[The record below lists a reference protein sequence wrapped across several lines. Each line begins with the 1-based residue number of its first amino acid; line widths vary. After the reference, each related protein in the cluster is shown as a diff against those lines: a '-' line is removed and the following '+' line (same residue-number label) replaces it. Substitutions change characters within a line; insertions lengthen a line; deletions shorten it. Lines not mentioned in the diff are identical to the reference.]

1 MMTDYREDFPILSR
15 EVHDR
20 PLVYLDNAATT
31 QKPRAVLEAMDALYT
46 TCNANVHRGI
56 HTLSQEATA
65 LHEAARERVRSFLN
79 ARSTAEIVFTRGTTE
94 SLNLFS
100 ASFARGR

>member
-1 MMTDYREDFPILSR
+1 MTDFRPDFPLLSR
-15 EVHDR
+15 EVHGR

-31 QKPRAVLEAMDALYT
+31 QKPRAVLEAMDGLYT

-65 LHEAARERVRSFLN
+65 LHEAARTLP
-79 ARSTAEIVFTRGTTE
+79 
-94 SLNLFS
+94 
-100 ASFARGR
+100 